1 MEPIFHQ
8 IWTDKLHPQF
18 RSKSSEKQ
26 ISIRVRSIFLIFW
39 TETVGVAYKRLLY
52 TSDTSANNIIQGVAI
67 CQKLRFQQL
76 ISYFIIIKTVQHL
89 EKPYYRLYLHFLNLL
104 SKNSVENFSK
114 ACILK
119 TKARRANLRPFF
131 TPFTK
136 PHSHQP

>member
-67 CQKLRFQQL
+67 CQKLWFQQL

-104 SKNSVENFSK
+104 SKNSVENIFKGLYLENKGSQSK
-114 ACILK
+114 SEAIFDPLY
-119 TKARRANLRPFF
+119 
-131 TPFTK
+131 
-136 PHSHQP
+136 